1 MYELMV
7 EESFSAAH
15 RLLKCNTPCEN
26 LHGHN
31 WLVKAFVQSTEL
43 NNEVGWVVDFKE
55 LKTALKNILSTLDHK
70 ILNEVLSVSPTAEN
84 IAKYIYTDL
93 KKVFPGTVKV
103 SVWETERACAS
114 YFEN

>member
-31 WLVKAFVQSTEL
+31 WLVKVFVQSKEL
-43 NNEVGWVVDFKE
+43 DKEVGWVVDFKE
-55 LKTALKNILSTLDHK
+55 LKTALKNILGTFDHQ
-70 ILNEVLSVSPTAEN
+70 ILNDVLPVSPTAEN
-84 IAKYIYTDL
+84 IAKYIYDKL
-93 KKVFPGTVKV
+93 KIIFPGTAKV
-103 SVWETERACAS
+103 SIWETERACAS
-114 YFEN
+114 YFE